1 MAQATRLGD
10 KNSGHDT
17 CPSVALMTAS
27 ENVSIN
33 GKGAGR
39 VGDAYESHGCDTH
52 SPHVGVIASGSSSVF
67 INGKAAARI
76 GDPIS
81 CGGTVAEGSG
91 NVFIGG

>member
-17 CPSVALMTAS
+17 YPPVALMTSS
-27 ENVSIN
+27 ETVHIN

-39 VGDAYESHGCDTH
+39 VGDSYESHSCDTH

-76 GDPIS
+76 GDSIS

>member
-17 CPSVALMTAS
+17 CPPVALMTSS
-27 ENVSIN
+27 ETVHIN

-39 VGDAYESHGCDTH
+39 VGDSYASHSCDTH

-76 GDPIS
+76 GDSIS
-81 CGGTVAEGSG
+81 CGGTVAEGSS
-91 NVFIGG
+91 NVFIGE

>member
-17 CPSVALMTAS
+17 CPPVALMTTS
-27 ENVSIN
+27 ETVHIN

-39 VGDAYESHGCDTH
+39 VGDSYESHSCDTH

-76 GDPIS
+76 GDSIS